1 MICRSEGGA
10 VVGKGIEPRPSVPAR
25 ARLRLE
31 HASANGRGAD
41 VPVLRLGGELDFAT
55 VPDVDRFLRR
65 RLGPFYERRTLVM
78 DLRDV
83 TLVDSSFISFVVS
96 LGGGQRP
103 GRGELVLAGPVG
115 QVRTLLCMVGLPN
128 LVPVY
133 ASLDEALGAAREARA
148 SLIPPAF
155 SATG

>member
-1 MICRSEGGA
+1 MGN
-10 VVGKGIEPRPSVPAR
+10 GIESGPSVPAR

-31 HASANGRGAD
+31 HASGNGRGAD
-41 VPVLRLGGELDFAT
+41 VPVLRLGGEFDFAT

-78 DLRDV
+78 DLSDV

-96 LGGGQRP
+96 LAGGQRP

-133 ASLDEALGAAREARA
+133 ASLDEALRAVREARA
-148 SLIPPAF
+148 PLIPPAF
-155 SATG
+155 SVAG

>member
-1 MICRSEGGA
+1 
-10 VVGKGIEPRPSVPAR
+10 VGNGIESGPSVPAR

-31 HASANGRGAD
+31 HASGSGREAD
-41 VPVLRLGGELDFAT
+41 VPVLRLAGEFDIAT
-55 VPDVDRFLRR
+55 VPEVDRFLRR

-96 LGGGQRP
+96 LAGGQRP
-103 GRGELVLAGPVG
+103 GGGELVLAGPVG

-133 ASLDEALGAAREARA
+133 ASLDEALRAVREARA
-148 SLIPPAF
+148 PLIPPAF
-155 SATG
+155 SVAG